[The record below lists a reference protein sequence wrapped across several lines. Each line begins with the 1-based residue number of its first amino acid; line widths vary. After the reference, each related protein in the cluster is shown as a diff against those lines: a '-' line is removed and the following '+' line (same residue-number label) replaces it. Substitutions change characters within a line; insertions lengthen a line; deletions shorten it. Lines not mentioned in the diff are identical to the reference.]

1 MTMLQNSLNHS
12 TCQVPEEKHPTPQV
26 LAAWQAL
33 RDTRAMRTSAED
45 VQEAQTGVRLKEHG
59 AAAAGDNFCRIFAS

>member
-1 MTMLQNSLNHS
+1 MTMLQNSLNHW

-33 RDTRAMRTSAED
+33 RDTRTMCASAED
-45 VQEAQTGVRLKEHG
+45 VQEAQTGLRFTAPLRQGIIFVEFLFM
-59 AAAAGDNFCRIFAS
+59 NF